1 MVFQPNIP
9 QATDQ
14 ISQSQ
19 ADILGNFQA
28 LDPLINGLIN
38 LPAQGANPAPTGN
51 NIIFAKAY
59 ANTAGKI
66 EVFIQ
71 NQAGTTNIPI
81 TATFPSGNAGWT
93 YLPSGVL
100 MCWNQGTILAGNST
114 VTVLFNTVPN
124 FPGFTT
130 ASLGIQLTRIN
141 NATST
146 NFVQLQ
152 SYTNLQFIARR
163 STSTTGSPDTFI
175 WLAVGL

>member
-1 MVFQPNIP
+1 MCAYQANIP
-9 QATDQ
+9 QPTDQ

-28 LDPLINGLIN
+28 LSPLIDGIID
-38 LPAQGANPAPTGN
+38 LPAQLANPAPTGN
-51 NIIFAKAY
+51 NIIFAKLY
-59 ANTAGKI
+59 APTGKE

-71 NQAGTTNIPI
+71 NAAGTTNIPI
-81 TATFPSGNAGWT
+81 TATFPAGNAGWT

-114 VTVLFNTVPN
+114 VTVLFNTVPA

-130 ASLGIQLTRIN
+130 SSLGIQLTRIN

-152 SYTNLQFIARR
+152 SYTQLQFIARR
-163 STSTTGSPDTFI
+163 STSTTTSPDVFI
-175 WLAVGL
+175 WFAVGL